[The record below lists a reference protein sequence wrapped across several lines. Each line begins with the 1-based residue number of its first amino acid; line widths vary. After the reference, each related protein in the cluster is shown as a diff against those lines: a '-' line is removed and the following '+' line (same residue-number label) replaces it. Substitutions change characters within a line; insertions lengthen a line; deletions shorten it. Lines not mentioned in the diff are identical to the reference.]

1 VTAHTADPSWSRIA
15 GIAAPALAA
24 AVAASPGRSAAANGD
39 KLAKGP
45 APTSPVTADP
55 DDGTALA
62 ASLSRGYIYG
72 FDSAGNPTLTDADYY
87 RSSGNKMPE

>member
-1 VTAHTADPSWSRIA
+1 VTAHTADQSWSRIA

-39 KLAKGP
+39 RLP
-45 APTSPVTADP
+45 TRLAPTSPVTADP

-62 ASLSRGYIYG
+62 SSLSRGFIYG

-87 RSSGNKMPE
+87 